1 MTYNT
6 VTNSATNTINKN
18 LIVPEVYS
26 GLVREKIAG
35 KVIVSQFA
43 ETDTT
48 LVGTPGETLVFP
60 QWKFIGIAA
69 DHTPGTKMDTTKL
82 KQSEARAT
90 IKMVAAP
97 GIEIEDSDNLVA
109 WGNQMNEGVAQQAI
123 SMALKLDD
131 DCIDALLTAPV
142 TSALAKDGEVTFDE
156 LIEAEGLFGDD
167 FNVDDVDAIII
178 HSCYK
183 KSFINMNGFV
193 NKDLT
198 YVDGN
203 NAGVQRNNC
212 IGSFMGVPVVV
223 TDRLLRSGKHP
234 IIILKKGALKIISKE
249 APFVETARD
258 ASLRSTKVYCS
269 DFYAVALM
277 KEDAVVVMKYT
288 APVTPST
295 GG

>member
-1 MTYNT
+1 MTYTT

-156 LIEAEGLFGDD
+156 LVEAEGLFGDD

-223 TDRLLRSGKHP
+223 TDRLLRNNKHP

-288 APVTPST
+288 APSTPSGT
-295 GG
+295 

>member
-60 QWKFIGIAA
+60 QWKFIGVAA

-156 LIEAEGLFGDD
+156 LVEAEGLFGDD

-277 KEDAVVVMKYT
+277 KEDAVVVLK
-288 APVTPST
+288 AST
-295 GG
+295 

>member
-1 MTYNT
+1 MTYTT

-156 LIEAEGLFGDD
+156 LVEAEGLFGDD

-223 TDRLLRSGKHP
+223 NDRLLRSGKHP

-277 KEDAVVVMKYT
+277 KEDAVVVLK
-288 APVTPST
+288 AST
-295 GG
+295 

>member
-1 MTYNT
+1 MTYTT
-6 VTNSATNTINKN
+6 VTNSSTNTINKN

-156 LIEAEGLFGDD
+156 LVEAEGLFGDD

-223 TDRLLRSGKHP
+223 TDRLLRNNKHP

-288 APVTPST
+288 APSTPSGT
-295 GG
+295 

>member
-1 MTYNT
+1 MTYTT

-142 TSALAKDGEVTFDE
+142 TSALANDGAVTFDE
-156 LIEAEGLFGDD
+156 LVEAETLFGDD
-167 FNVDDVDAIII
+167 FNVEDVDAIII

-193 NKDLT
+193 NKDMT
-198 YVDGN
+198 YVNGD
-203 NAGVQRNNC
+203 AGIQRNNC

-223 TDRLLRSGKHP
+223 TDRLVRSGKHP

-277 KEDAVVVMKYT
+277 KEDAVVVLK
-288 APVTPST
+288 AST
-295 GG
+295 

>member
-1 MTYNT
+1 MTYTT

-223 TDRLLRSGKHP
+223 TDRLLRNNKHP

-258 ASLRSTKVYCS
+258 ASIRSTKVYCS

-277 KEDAVVVMKYT
+277 KEDAVVVLK
-288 APVTPST
+288 AST
-295 GG
+295 

>member
-1 MTYNT
+1 MTYTT

-223 TDRLLRSGKHP
+223 TDRLLRNNKHP

>member
-1 MTYNT
+1 MTYTT

-82 KQSEARAT
+82 KQSEAKAT

-156 LIEAEGLFGDD
+156 LVEAEGLFGDD

-223 TDRLLRSGKHP
+223 TDRLLRNNKHP

-288 APVTPST
+288 APSSSST
-295 GG
+295 GT

>member
-1 MTYNT
+1 MTYTN
-6 VTNSATNTINKN
+6 VTNTANNSVNKN

-48 LVGTPGETLVFP
+48 LVGQPGETLVFP
-60 QWKFIGIAA
+60 QWTFIGVAA

-82 KQSEARAT
+82 KQKEAKTT

-142 TSALAKDGEVTFDE
+142 TSALANDGAVTFDE
-156 LIEAEGLFGDD
+156 LVEAETLFGDD
-167 FNVDDVDAIII
+167 FNVEDVDAIII

-193 NKDLT
+193 NKDMT
-198 YVDGN
+198 YVNGD
-203 NAGVQRNNC
+203 AGIQRNNC

-223 TDRLLRSGKHP
+223 TDRLVRSGKHP

-277 KEDAVVVMKYT
+277 KEDAVVVLK
-288 APVTPST
+288 AST
-295 GG
+295 

>member
-60 QWKFIGIAA
+60 QWKFIGVAA

-156 LIEAEGLFGDD
+156 LVEAEGLFGDD

-223 TDRLLRSGKHP
+223 TDRLLRNNKHP

-277 KEDAVVVMKYT
+277 KEDAVVVLK
-288 APVTPST
+288 AST
-295 GG
+295 

>member
-156 LIEAEGLFGDD
+156 LVEAEGLFGDD

-223 TDRLLRSGKHP
+223 TDRLLRNNKHP

>member
-156 LIEAEGLFGDD
+156 LVEAEGLFGDD

-223 TDRLLRSGKHP
+223 TDRLLRNNKHP

-277 KEDAVVVMKYT
+277 KEDAVVVLK
-288 APVTPST
+288 AST
-295 GG
+295 

>member
-1 MTYNT
+1 MTYTT

-198 YVDGN
+198 YVDDN

-223 TDRLLRSGKHP
+223 TDRLLRNNKHP

>member
-1 MTYNT
+1 MTYTT

-156 LIEAEGLFGDD
+156 LVEAEGLFGDD

>member
-156 LIEAEGLFGDD
+156 LVEAEGLFGDD

-203 NAGVQRNNC
+203 SAGVQRNNC

-223 TDRLLRSGKHP
+223 TDRLLRNNKHP

-277 KEDAVVVMKYT
+277 KEDAVVVLK
-288 APVTPST
+288 AST
-295 GG
+295 

>member
-1 MTYNT
+1 MTYTT

-82 KQSEARAT
+82 KQSEAKAT

-167 FNVDDVDAIII
+167 FNVDDVDAIIT

>member
-1 MTYNT
+1 MTYTT

-97 GIEIEDSDNLVA
+97 RIEIEESDNLVA

-156 LIEAEGLFGDD
+156 LVEAEGLFGDD

-277 KEDAVVVMKYT
+277 KEDAVVVLK
-288 APVTPST
+288 AST
-295 GG
+295 

>member
-156 LIEAEGLFGDD
+156 LVEAEGLFGDD

-223 TDRLLRSGKHP
+223 TDRLLRNNKHP

-288 APVTPST
+288 APSNPSSGT
-295 GG
+295 

>member
-1 MTYNT
+1 MTYTT

-60 QWKFIGIAA
+60 QWKFIGIAT

-156 LIEAEGLFGDD
+156 LVEAEGLFGDD

-223 TDRLLRSGKHP
+223 TDRLLRSSKHP

-277 KEDAVVVMKYT
+277 KEDAVVVLK
-288 APVTPST
+288 AST
-295 GG
+295 

>member
-60 QWKFIGIAA
+60 QWKFIGIAT

-142 TSALAKDGEVTFDE
+142 TYALAKDGEVTFDE
-156 LIEAEGLFGDD
+156 LVEAEGLFGDD

-198 YVDGN
+198 YVDDN

-223 TDRLLRSGKHP
+223 TDRLLRNNKHP

-288 APVTPST
+288 APSNPSSGT
-295 GG
+295 

>member
-6 VTNSATNTINKN
+6 VTNSATNTINNN

-142 TSALAKDGEVTFDE
+142 TSGLAKDGEVTFDE
-156 LIEAEGLFGDD
+156 LVEAEGLFGDD

-223 TDRLLRSGKHP
+223 TDRLLRNNKHP

-288 APVTPST
+288 APSTPSGT
-295 GG
+295 

>member
-1 MTYNT
+1 MTYTT

-82 KQSEARAT
+82 KQSEAKAT

-167 FNVDDVDAIII
+167 FNVDDVDAIIT

-198 YVDGN
+198 DVDGN

>member
-1 MTYNT
+1 MTYTT
-6 VTNSATNTINKN
+6 VTNTANNSINKN

-156 LIEAEGLFGDD
+156 LVEAEGLFGDD

-223 TDRLLRSGKHP
+223 TDRLLRNNKHP

-288 APVTPST
+288 APNSSSGT
-295 GG
+295 

>member
-1 MTYNT
+1 MTYTT

-123 SMALKLDD
+123 PMALKLDD

-223 TDRLLRSGKHP
+223 TDRLLRNNKHP

>member
-1 MTYNT
+1 MTYTT

-156 LIEAEGLFGDD
+156 LVEAEGLFGDD

-277 KEDAVVVMKYT
+277 KEDAVVVLK
-288 APVTPST
+288 AST
-295 GG
+295 

>member
-156 LIEAEGLFGDD
+156 LVEAEGLFGDD

-223 TDRLLRSGKHP
+223 TDRLLRNNKHP

-288 APVTPST
+288 APSTPSGT
-295 GG
+295 

>member
-1 MTYNT
+1 MTYTT

-82 KQSEARAT
+82 KQSEAKAT

>member
-156 LIEAEGLFGDD
+156 LVEAEGLFGDD

-277 KEDAVVVMKYT
+277 KEDAVVVLK
-288 APVTPST
+288 AST
-295 GG
+295 

>member
-156 LIEAEGLFGDD
+156 LVEAEGLFGDD

-223 TDRLLRSGKHP
+223 TDRLLRNNKHP

-288 APVTPST
+288 APSTPST